1 MSSEQDHEAVVVGS
15 GPNGLAAAI
24 TLAQAGHTVR
34 VYEAKETIG
43 GGCRTLEYPLPGFWS
58 DVCSA
63 IHPLGIGSP
72 FFRTLPLAQYGLE
85 WIQPPLPLAH
95 PLDDGTAVVL
105 ERSLEATAEKLGE
118 DGAAYRRLMG
128 PLVADW
134 PKLEGSLLSPLRI
147 PRFPL
152 ALARFGLRAISS
164 ASFLAEHTFK
174 TEAARA
180 IFAGLAAHS
189 MLPLEQPPGAA
200 FGLILGILAHVYGW
214 PIPRG
219 GSQSIAD
226 ALAGYLRSLG
236 GEITTEVEIK
246 SIDELPAAQAV
257 LFDVTP
263 RQLLHIAGDALSGVY
278 RDNLARYRYGPGA
291 CKVDFALDGPIP
303 WQAEACTRAGTVH
316 VGGTLPE
323 IAAAERAVSQSQIPE
338 RPFVLLAQSSLFDA
352 SRAPQ
357 GMHTA
362 WTYCH
367 VPNGS
372 TVDMTERI
380 IAQIERF
387 APGFRQRIL
396 AHHVITAAEYEQYN
410 PNYIGGDI
418 NGGIQD
424 FWQLYTRP
432 TIQLVPYN
440 TPNQRIY
447 ICSCSTPPGGGVH
460 GMCGYFGARAALKR
474 AF

>member
-1 MSSEQDHEAVVVGS
+1 
-15 GPNGLAAAI
+15 
-24 TLAQAGHTVR
+24 
-34 VYEAKETIG
+34 
-43 GGCRTLEYPLPGFWS
+43 
-58 DVCSA
+58 
-63 IHPLGIGSP
+63 
-72 FFRTLPLAQYGLE
+72 
-85 WIQPPLPLAH
+85 
-95 PLDDGTAVVL
+95 
-105 ERSLEATAEKLGE
+105 
-118 DGAAYRRLMG
+118 MG

-134 PKLEGSLLSPLRI
+134 PKLQGALLGPLRI

-152 ALARFGLRAISS
+152 ALARFGLRAINS
-164 ASFLAEHTFK
+164 ARFLAEHTFK

-180 IFAGLAAHS
+180 LFAGMSAHS
-189 MLPLEQPPGAA
+189 MLPLEQPPSAA
-200 FGLILGILAHVYGW
+200 FGLVLGILGHVYGW

-219 GSQSIAD
+219 GSQNIAN
-226 ALAGYLRSLG
+226 ALADYLRSLG
-236 GEITTEVEIK
+236 GEIITGVEIK
-246 SIDELPAAQAV
+246 SMDELSSARAV

-263 RQLLHIAGDALSGVY
+263 RQLLRIAGEQLPGSY
-278 RDNLARYRYGPGA
+278 RRKLARYRYGPGA

-303 WQAEACTRAGTVH
+303 WQAEACARAATVH

-323 IAAAERAVSQSQIPE
+323 IAAAERAVWQGQHPE
-338 RPFVLLAQSSLFDA
+338 RPFVLLAQPSLFDA

-372 TVDMTERI
+372 TIDMSECI

-396 AHHVITAAEYEQYN
+396 AHRVITAAEYEHYN

-432 TIQLVPYN
+432 TIQPVPYN
-440 TPNQRIY
+440 TPSKRIY

-460 GMCGYFGARAALKR
+460 GMCGYFGAKAALKR